1 MGNRDR
7 SSWQVIRDRVSAQRL
22 RRLELALGM
31 VLGIESFIALRDIYG
46 ADPGEIREVWRWVC
60 KAMVRSA
67 LNQKRLATRGNN
79 TTRRA
84 P

>member
-1 MGNRDR
+1 
-7 SSWQVIRDRVSAQRL
+7 
-22 RRLELALGM
+22 M